1 MHRTD
6 TRTGT
11 RRRTRRA
18 ETRTALGV
26 VVSIVVGLVV
36 TASFVVA
43 PPLSA
48 RQTTTSLF
56 PAYDGF
62 AYNDDGSLLLA
73 FTYFNHNRTT
83 TSVPIGEHNMFL
95 TGEPDRGQP
104 TTFLPGHHRFQ
115 CMMVVDGDFDGV
127 LRWRLSLGDETH
139 LTSDSMLQYS
149 WEFDAN
155 SERQA
160 RRDVDPTT
168 APRNVCLNRSPIVRV
183 LGPTELT
190 GTVGDG
196 VKLFGSVRDEGLPR
210 NVPVTATWQQT
221 SGPGTATFDI
231 PDTPRTLAFFDRPG
245 SYTVELRGSDSVF
258 ERTASVTV
266 VIQPA
271 R

>member
-1 MHRTD
+1 MPRTGHW
-6 TRTGT
+6 TLGT
-11 RRRTRRA
+11 RRTVGVL
-18 ETRTALGV
+18 TAGFA
-26 VVSIVVGLVV
+26 GLVLA
-36 TASFVVA
+36 TSSLVA
-43 PPLSA
+43 PRVSA

-83 TSVPIGEHNMFL
+83 VTVPIGEDNRFL

-115 CMMVVDGDFDGV
+115 CMMVVEGDFDGI
-127 LRWRLSLGDETH
+127 LRWRLALGDETH

-155 SERQA
+155 SERRA
-160 RRDVDPTT
+160 RRDVDPAT

-183 LGPTELT
+183 LGLAELT
-190 GTVGDG
+190 GTVGGG

-210 NVPVTATWQQT
+210 DVPVTAAWRKT
-221 SGPGTATFDI
+221 SGPGNVT
-231 PDTPRTLAFFDRPG
+231 FDRPDNSRTLSFFDTPG
-245 SYTVELRGSDSVF
+245 TYTVELTGSDTVF
-258 ERTASVTV
+258 ERTASLTV
-266 VIQPA
+266 VIEPA
-271 R
+271 Q